1 MKQKFLTFLTL
12 FTLFFG
18 VGWATETAYET
29 LQFGKDYNYSG
40 SQSYTST
47 WNAKSDKYEWIL
59 YGFNNNNTYSNG
71 NGTWTYVK
79 CGSKN
84 SAVAATIKSKKA
96 IDKAITKVVV
106 TVDAT
111 KNSNGS
117 KLEVASDADFNNIL
131 QTVNATL
138 SAGNVTYTIS
148 KPTENCYY
156 RLTFDQKKGSKGD
169 TQISKVVC
177 YYDPDASGGDTP
189 QPTTYSLTLPTG
201 LTGGSV
207 TSIYSGD
214 LTAIPANMSITVTAT
229 ADTDYELDWMKANGT
244 EVTNPYTFN
253 INGNTTITAAFKEEQ
268 TTPIGDYVFY
278 EPFTDSNGTNDS
290 FGITN
295 TNDGNG
301 NDPKYVSGFGAFTA
315 TLGSIYGA
323 NDAIKAG
330 TSKKKGKVKTPTI
343 TGLTDGATY
352 TLTFNAAP
360 WSSDNSSM
368 SVDVTGGT
376 LTGLSTASMTTGQW
390 NAYTATFVASATSAT
405 FEFYATSSN
414 RFFLDEVKLV
424 AVASS
429 AHSITLTQPETGG
442 TISSDK
448 LSAES
453 GQTVT
458 LSASNADGYELS
470 SWTVTGVT
478 SGNTITVESNNQF
491 TMPDEDV
498 TVTATF
504 NPVNYNIYRTIT
516 AENPNDQGGWLG
528 NWTNC
533 TLPDE
538 VQGTDYEVTSTVG
551 QTVQFK
557 AGNNEGYKILASNVT
572 AKDASNNN
580 VPLTVVSSDNSG
592 ITFSFTMP
600 ASAVTISAYFTFYQ
614 PDLYFL
620 AGDLSNWDNGK
631 LMTYD
636 ATAQQYSTRVF
647 FADEYGYFRFRADN
661 DTYASGAEGDYW
673 GLNGSTSGES
683 ANLYKGSVKRYRVPA
698 GIYDIVVNRNRNQ
711 VTVTRVEPEF
721 TFSPAAGEVLEGT
734 TVTATST
741 LGDLLHAI
749 DSSVAAAD
757 ATTQVS
763 LAENGTY
770 GASVTLD
777 ADGNVY
783 ARATYGQITYTSA
796 PAAYTV
802 TERGDYYEK
811 VTSTTDLTDGEYL
824 IVYEEGPV
832 AFNGGLETLDAV
844 HNYIDVTIEDDKIY
858 ATPTVDAAIFTWN
871 ATAGTLQSASGN
883 YIGRTAASNGFN
895 TSATANITNSITI
908 EDGHAVITSTGGP
921 KLQFFS
927 NSGQERFRYYSSSQQ
942 AIQLYKKVSST
953 VIVAAPTFD
962 PASGAELVSGDEVTI
977 TAAEGCTLKYT
988 VNDGAEQTTTG
999 NTATVVLT
1007 EDATIKATAVDGD
1020 NNESEEATATYT
1032 VLATTTLAEL
1042 EANPEQGKSYVIS
1055 DMLTVG
1061 YVAADGTA
1069 YAKDADVDIEVPAGV
1084 HDYVATQLTDRNH
1097 TNTTANWIA
1106 ITGIDEVS
1114 EGQTIAANT
1123 LRGALTDAVN
1133 FTLAVSQQ
1141 PELSDRPVEYDV
1153 NTYIPCNFMGQTTQ
1167 QGAKGYTYF
1176 FSTPQV
1182 NEFAHITNAVLA
1194 SKEAG
1199 GSGDAD
1205 TYQMTIDSGTKN
1217 GVNNVHWTANNATLT
1232 WDGVNWNASYSGGK
1246 IYNQNNWIQIG
1257 SNDNPSTQIVLT
1269 TTGFA
1274 GKTITS
1280 ASLTGYCMSTEGPTL
1295 TITAGSATM
1304 MSNVPLQRQ
1313 SSGTTEPAVY
1323 TTSSNPVSLGA
1334 GDALTFT
1341 INSSA
1346 NAGICLVGISVSYGE
1361 GSTTGTF
1368 NLGTGIA
1375 GANSV
1380 GLEGEITVDLG
1391 SLGES
1396 FSNVGDMYT
1405 FDALIKAAASGSGAP
1420 RRAAGNGSYS
1430 IQAVGNV
1437 SGNDIPTAVDELQSG
1452 KAVDGVRYVNVAGQV
1467 AATPWQGVN
1476 IVVTRYTD
1484 GSTRTTKVVK

>member
-1 MKQKFLTFLTL
+1 MMFILSIS
-12 FTLFFG
+12 
-18 VGWATETAYET
+18 VGWAETVFYT
-29 LQFGKDYNYSG
+29 LTPTRDASNSDYTGSYNVTIDGIQWTVNANMTSSGYWLIGGKKISNAARNLQAKTAMGSAISKVSVELGTIGCTLYNI
-40 SQSYTST
+40 T
-47 WNAKSDKYEWIL
+47 L
-59 YGFNNNNTYSNG
+59 Y
-71 NGTWTYVK
+71 
-79 CGSKN
+79 
-84 SAVAATIKSKKA
+84 
-96 IDKAITKVVV
+96 
-106 TVDAT
+106 
-111 KNSNGS
+111 
-117 KLEVASDADFNNIL
+117 VASDANFENQIDWVRKTDIAANSTVEFTPTSGDEWPTNAYYKIVFAVTNTESSNKSL
-131 QTVNATL
+131 QFKKATFYK
-138 SAGNVTYTIS
+138 N
-148 KPTENCYY
+148 
-156 RLTFDQKKGSKGD
+156 D
-169 TQISKVVC
+169 
-177 YYDPDASGGDTP
+177 GGTP
-189 QPTTYSLTLPTG
+189 QPTTYSLTLPTE

-207 TSIYSGD
+207 TSNYSGD
-214 LTAIPANMSITVTAT
+214 LSAIPANTSITVTAT
-229 ADTDYELDWMKANGT
+229 ANTDYELDWMKANDT
-244 EVTNPYTFN
+244 EVTSPYTFN
-253 INGNTTITAAFKEEQ
+253 ITGNTTITAAFKEEQ
-268 TTPIGDYVFY
+268 TTPPTPSGDYVFY
-278 EPFTDSNGTNDS
+278 EPFTGSNGTNDN
-290 FGITN
+290 FGETN

-323 NDAIKAG
+323 NDAIKTG
-330 TSKKKGKVKTPTI
+330 TSRKKGKVKTPTI
-343 TGLTDGATY
+343 TGLTVGATY

-448 LSAES
+448 LRAEE
-453 GQTVT
+453 GET
-458 LSASNADGYELS
+458 
-470 SWTVTGVT
+470 
-478 SGNTITVESNNQF
+478 
-491 TMPDEDV
+491 V
-498 TVTATF
+498 TVTATPATGYKLTALAYNDNAINITSTPYTF
-504 NPVNYNIYRTIT
+504 TMPDADVTLTATFTAINYNIYRTIT

-698 GIYDIVVNRNRNQ
+698 GIYDVVVNRNRNQ

-741 LGDLLHAI
+741 LGVLLHAI
-749 DSSVAAAD
+749 DSNVAATD

-763 LAENGTY
+763 LSENGAY
-770 GASVTLD
+770 GTSVTLD

-783 ARATYGQITYTSA
+783 ARATYGQMTYTSA

-953 VIVAAPTFD
+953 VTVAQPTFD
-962 PASGAELVSGDEVTI
+962 PASGAELVNGDEVTI

-988 VNDGAEQTTTG
+988 VNNGTEQTTTS
-999 NTATVVLT
+999 NTATVT
-1007 EDATIKATAVDGD
+1007 INEATTIVAKAVDGN

-1032 VLATTTLAEL
+1032 VLTTTTLADL

-1055 DMLTVG
+1055 DMLTVA

-1069 YAKDADVDIEVPAGV
+1069 YAKDADQDIEVPAGA
-1084 HDYVATQLTDRNH
+1084 HDYVATHLADDRSH
-1097 TNTTANWIA
+1097 TNKTANWIA

-1114 EGQTIAANT
+1114 EGQTIAAGT
-1123 LRGALTDAVN
+1123 LVGALTDAEN

-1141 PELSDRPVEYDV
+1141 PELSNDPVEYYDV
-1153 NTYIPCNFMGQTTQ
+1153 NTYIPCNFMGQSTQ
-1167 QGAKGYTYF
+1167 TGTNGQTYF

-1194 SKEAG
+1194 SKTSGTSGEAG
-1199 GSGDAD
+1199 
-1205 TYQMTIDSGTKN
+1205 TYTMTIDGNDN
-1217 GVNNVHWTANNATLT
+1217 GNKDVHWTSDATSLT
-1232 WDGVNWNASYSGGK
+1232 WDEITWNTSITWQKSGTYFNNGK
-1246 IYNQNNWIQIG
+1246 EFAQIG
-1257 SNDNPSTQIVLT
+1257 SKSYPAATISMS
-1269 TTGFA
+1269 TTGFG
-1274 GKTITS
+1274 GKRITGVS
-1280 ASLTGYCMSTEGPTL
+1280 FRASCTNIDGPTL
-1295 TITAGSATM
+1295 TVTAGSQTLLSTSILRNTDAGEDTYSTNSANVM
-1304 MSNVPLQRQ
+1304 MGEN
-1313 SSGTTEPAVY
+1313 
-1323 TTSSNPVSLGA
+1323 
-1334 GDALTFT
+1334 DALTFT

-1346 NAGICLVGISVSYGE
+1346 AAGLYIYSLSVTYDDATGA
-1361 GSTTGTF
+1361 TGTF
-1368 NLGTGIA
+1368 NLGTGA
-1375 GANSV
+1375 GVNTA
-1380 GLEGEITVDLG
+1380 GLSGEITVDLG
-1391 SLGES
+1391 SLGDS
-1396 FSNVGDMYT
+1396 FNDVGQMYT
-1405 FDALIKAAASGSGAP
+1405 FDALIKTAASGNGAP
-1420 RRAAGNGSYS
+1420 RRVAGNGNYS

-1437 SGNDIPTAVDELQSG
+1437 KGNDIPTAVDELQSG

>member
-1 MKQKFLTFLTL
+1 MYAAIGTSSQSNVTNTSSGVSKTPNTSKNKFEWSFDENNKYTYFKL
-12 FTLFFG
+12 FSDEKFTYNTVVG
-18 VGWATETAYET
+18 VTITITYET
-29 LQFGKDYNYSG
+29 SG
-40 SQSYTST
+40 S
-47 WNAKSDKYEWIL
+47 
-59 YGFNNNNTYSNG
+59 
-71 NGTWTYVK
+71 
-79 CGSKN
+79 
-84 SAVAATIKSKKA
+84 
-96 IDKAITKVVV
+96 
-106 TVDAT
+106 
-111 KNSNGS
+111 
-117 KLEVASDADFNNIL
+117 
-131 QTVNATL
+131 
-138 SAGNVTYTIS
+138 
-148 KPTENCYY
+148 
-156 RLTFDQKKGSKGD
+156 
-169 TQISKVVC
+169 
-177 YYDPDASGGDTP
+177 TP

-207 TSIYSGD
+207 TSNYSGD

-268 TTPIGDYVFY
+268 TTPIGDYY
-278 EPFTDSNGTNDS
+278 EKVTTAGDLPSGEYLIVYETGPVAFNG
-290 FGITN
+290 
-295 TNDGNG
+295 
-301 NDPKYVSGFGAFTA
+301 
-315 TLGSIYGA
+315 
-323 NDAIKAG
+323 
-330 TSKKKGKVKTPTI
+330 
-343 TGLTDGATY
+343 
-352 TLTFNAAP
+352 
-360 WSSDNSSM
+360 
-368 SVDVTGGT
+368 
-376 LTGLSTASMTTGQW
+376 GLST
-390 NAYTATFVASATSAT
+390 
-405 FEFYATSSN
+405 
-414 RFFLDEVKLV
+414 LDAAGNFISV
-424 AVASS
+424 
-429 AHSITLTQPETGG
+429 
-442 TISSDK
+442 TIADNK
-448 LSAES
+448 I
-453 GQTVT
+453 
-458 LSASNADGYELS
+458 ASNATVDAATFTWDATAGTLRSASGKYIGRTGNSNGFDESATEGYTNSISINSSGNAIITSSAGPTLQYLQSGDASRFRYYKTSQKAIAVYRKVSVGGHTVSVASGIEHGTVSVSPSSANADDVITVTATPATGYEL
-470 SWTVTGVT
+470 TALAYNDNAINIT
-478 SGNTITVESNNQF
+478 STPYQF

-783 ARATYGQITYTSA
+783 ARATYGQMTYTSD

-811 VTSTTDLTDGEYL
+811 VTTAGNLPSGEYL
-824 IVYEEGPV
+824 IVYEGGSV
-832 AFNGGLETLDAV
+832 AFNGALTPKSALDVAG
-844 HNYIDVTIEDDKIY
+844 NTIDVTIEDDKIY
-858 ATPTVDAAIFTWN
+858 ATTAVDAAIFTWD
-871 ATAGTLQSASGN
+871 ATARTLKSASGL
-883 YIGRTAASNGFN
+883 YIGKTASGNGMEANETTAYTN
-895 TSATANITNSITI
+895 TITI
-908 EDGHAVITSTGGP
+908 DEDENAVITASGGSVLRYN
-921 KLQFFS
+921 KASDQR
-927 NSGQERFRYYSSSQQ
+927 RFRYYGSGQQ

-953 VIVAAPTFD
+953 VTVAQPTFD
-962 PASGAELVSGDEVTI
+962 PASGAELVNGDEVTI

-988 VNDGAEQTTTG
+988 VNDGAEQTTTS
-999 NTATVVLT
+999 NTATVT
-1007 EDATIKATAVDGD
+1007 INEATTIVAKAVDGN

-1032 VLATTTLAEL
+1032 VLTTTTLAAL
-1042 EANPEQGKSYVIS
+1042 EANPEQGKSYVIN
-1055 DMLTVG
+1055 DMLTVA

-1069 YAKDADVDIEVPAGV
+1069 YAKDADQDIEVPADA
-1084 HDYVATQLTDRNH
+1084 HDYVATQLTDRSH
-1097 TNTTANWIA
+1097 TNKTANWIA

-1114 EGQTIAANT
+1114 EGQTIAANS

-1141 PELSDRPVEYDV
+1141 PELSNDPVEYYDV
-1153 NTYIPCNFMGQTTQ
+1153 NTYIPCNFMGQSTQ
-1167 QGAKGYTYF
+1167 TGTNGQTYF

-1194 SKEAG
+1194 SKT
-1199 GSGDAD
+1199 SGTSGEAD
-1205 TYQMTIDSGTKN
+1205 TYTMTIDSGTKN
-1217 GVNNVHWTANNATLT
+1217 GVNNVHWTDNNATLT
-1232 WDGVNWNASYSGGK
+1232 WDEVSWNASYAGGQ
-1246 IYNQNNWIQIG
+1246 IYNQNKWIQIG
-1257 SNDNPSTQIVLT
+1257 SQDNPSTQIVLT
-1269 TTGFA
+1269 STGFA

-1280 ASLTGYCMSTEGPTL
+1280 ASLTGYCMSNYGPTL

-1304 MSNVPLQRQ
+1304 LEDEPLVKQ
-1313 SSGTTEPAVY
+1313 SSGTTDPAVY
-1323 TTSSNPVSLGA
+1323 TTTSGPVSLAA

-1341 INSSA
+1341 INSTA
-1346 NAGICLVGISVSYGE
+1346 HAGIGLVGISVTYGE
-1361 GSTTGTF
+1361 GSATGTF
-1368 NLGTGIA
+1368 NLGTGA
-1375 GANSV
+1375 GVNTA
-1380 GLEGEITVDLG
+1380 GLSGEITVDLG
-1391 SLGES
+1391 SLGDS
-1396 FSNVGDMYT
+1396 FTVGQMYT
-1405 FDALIKAAASGSGAP
+1405 FDALIKTAASGNGAP
-1420 RRAAGNGSYS
+1420 RRVAGNGNYS